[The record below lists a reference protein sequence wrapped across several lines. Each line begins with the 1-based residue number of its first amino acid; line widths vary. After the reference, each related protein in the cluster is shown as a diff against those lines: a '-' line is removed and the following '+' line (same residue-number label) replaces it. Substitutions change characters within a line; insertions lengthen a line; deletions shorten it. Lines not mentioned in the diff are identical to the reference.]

1 MADNSKF
8 AYFLAGIG
16 IGTLIGVLFAPK
28 AGDETREY
36 ISGKANEG
44 ADYLKRKSREVR
56 EQATDYVARGKEILD
71 RGRQNL
77 DAAIEAG
84 KHAYREAA
92 GVPNEEANPRPAGSE
107 S

>member
-8 AYFLAGIG
+8 TYFLAGIG

-28 AGDETREY
+28 TGDETREFL
-36 ISGKANEG
+36 SSKANES
-44 ADYLKRKSREVR
+44 ADYLKRMSREMR
-56 EQATDYVARGKEILD
+56 GHASEYVAKGKEVVD

-84 KHAYREAA
+84 KQAYRDAA
-92 GVPNEEANPRPAGSE
+92 GLPPQEATSRPAGSE
-107 S
+107 G